1 MKKYFKKSLSLFMAA
16 LMLMSCWV
24 FFAPEAK
31 AVNSGEYWYRV
42 YAKTDNGEGG
52 ADGKGFDW
60 TLYGKG
66 NNGTA
71 GEKQMG
77 TKSQLLKD
85 DDKEYTLF
93 QGTSSS
99 FPTKFTGKY
108 WNKAVVNRTLSAY
121 VYMLVGTSE
130 SDAQQVSL
138 TATASDS
145 GGSGW
150 SKASGNHIEFKSK
163 KKTVNFTIT
172 VNSGSYPKASTVV
185 MTKPDNVTIPKTG
198 TTTTSFTSYVK
209 DQYGVVIGSSST
221 GYSKSVSLS
230 SNRSSTTGFKAAYG
244 TTTDSNDP
252 CTITV
257 DNSAKLQKFDD
268 NTITAKASYTF
279 NRATV
284 SKEQSFVATDP
295 TYTFSFNGN
304 GGSISPNASVKKYYY
319 NTLASSEIPSTGDRA
334 GYDFLGMY
342 GDDKDDSYAGAK
354 PTYPGAL
361 STSTYVEGNKTW
373 YAAWWAKNYTV
384 TFVDLEGNVL
394 GTTTVKYGK
403 TLAESINLGV
413 ASLPSNVPAYPK
425 TPGQEG
431 TYKYT
436 YEAVPASWTVIES
449 KAETG
454 YGARPA
460 ASYGDDG
467 ATAIITGD
475 TTFRVKYTL
484 EQKAYELNFNNF
496 AGNNIS
502 KKSDYRFRDLIIYP
516 DNQTMKA
523 DNYFTYTFKG
533 WHKVRKDE
541 RTNGYIVNGDGFV
554 AENKTDATATGGYV
568 IIDSEN
574 DAKVRENATYVPVF
588 EKTYIDYKVNFVY
601 YNETGTQETTEAK
614 KYHYNE
620 ALETPDVPAFYDF
633 DGFRY
638 HLNESGWTKGKGG
651 EAVGAMPKVATENAT
666 YYATYGA
673 GIPSV
678 YEVTFTYIDT
688 DGTEK
693 TEKQDVTHGQNTV
706 KPSDPQKYR
715 DESNEYTFSK
725 WVDQNGNDFVAS
737 PRQNLRYTA
746 QYTASP
752 LYTVTFMN
760 EGEQVGE
767 VRKYVKGEAITLPA
781 DPTKEPDVYAS
792 KYTFAGWKDS
802 KGDVPSVMGEE
813 NLVFEAQ
820 YTPDYI
826 DYEITFAWM
835 NADGTK
841 ETDTKKYHYG
851 YEIVIPANPKGYQD
865 NTYKYEFKAW
875 DNDVAKHCTGNVTY
889 TATYRRSYVFYGAT
903 FYKEAYGTADN
914 EIHFKDSFIYNEKL
928 RIPTVPPKT
937 SKTTGNP
944 NKEYVFDHWQYL
956 DNGELKDF
964 VNGMSITAAMKFYP
978 FYKEVTA
985 TRTVTLL
992 NDDGSELAKV
1002 TVEYGDTLSKA
1013 GISNPKKMYDET
1025 QHFNFAGW
1033 RKGDVAYDADAAIT
1047 EDITLRASYTSA
1059 GHIFGEIVADKLP
1072 TFTETGLGSRYC
1084 ECGKE
1089 KPNVEIEKIPDTKA
1103 PTAKI
1108 YVKDKTVKTGEDASL
1123 DMTKPVYVAPST
1135 NIIVATAD
1143 TAQYSK
1149 YNPGLK
1155 GIGTKKIEY
1164 FVSDS
1169 HIDAETITAW
1179 KTRFDYDA
1187 YVEYLKKEN
1196 EESGLPAELTKE
1208 QELMLKE
1215 LEVNASTTIG
1225 ALADE
1230 HNIADGAEF
1239 VCYVK
1244 ITDKNGNISYL
1255 HSNLLKYDKTAP
1267 VITLKDAQK
1276 DQFKF
1281 CKEFTATIKGNEEK
1295 TDLDSVTVNGTAVE
1309 IPEDGVV
1316 TVSKNEAGTY
1326 RIIATDIA
1334 GNSTVAN
1341 ITIVGEHKE
1350 KRYVTEATCEGKGH
1364 IVVRCTVCG
1373 EVISSTDIDP
1383 LGHDWKKVETVKPTC
1398 TEDGYTVYRCANCGK
1413 IKKDINEGSS
1423 TGEHKYGEYNVSR
1436 AATCVEEG
1444 TKVRTCS
1451 VCGAKDYQTIEK
1463 DLEAH
1468 NWRHAIV
1475 TRPTCTED
1483 GYSTRTCKLCGTI
1496 DTFAPTEKLGHT
1508 ASDKWVVTVEPTCTE
1523 PGTKVQYCV
1532 RCGDSYGAMNTETIP
1547 ATGHSFR
1554 WEKTVAPTTDEEGY
1568 TLYVCMVCGAEE
1580 RTAIVEKL
1588 AKTTITFYDEDGK
1601 TVIKK
1606 FEDAVEGNRFTAKD
1620 VVEPTKA
1627 ETKKYKYTF
1636 SHWENVE
1643 ANEEGKH
1650 EKVNLPIVAG
1660 KKDISVKAVFKEIEK
1675 KFTITLFE
1683 EDGTTQFNRVGYL
1696 VYGQKYTIES
1706 AAGEPQKAADDMYTY
1721 EFAGWIKKDEVDKTK
1736 ASKVITVEGEGEY
1749 KAVFTETA
1757 KKYNVIFAYDYE
1769 NVISQEKVDAGTLLA
1784 RPAKPTKKYDDE
1796 KHYDFQEWF
1805 VKDGIDFGDP
1815 IKSDILV
1822 LAKFNAV
1829 YHTAIKT
1836 DVVKDATCTETGIS
1850 KEECSCGH
1858 VSTVVTPVHGHEW
1871 SAYDETGTRKCARC
1885 GATESRDD
1893 TYTVSFMVEGAEK
1906 AFKVFSGIK
1915 YNGTISSVPTAEKK
1929 DTVYKTYTFV
1939 KWYKQ
1944 GDETKT
1950 AVSVDEIEAAKVTAN
1965 VVYVA
1970 VFEEADRYYNVFYA
1984 IDAQHVL
1991 KTYKVKAG
1999 SSLPVYDGETP
2010 TLPDSFDSTT
2020 HRVFDDWA
2028 KNDDNYPEGVIEDS
2042 YILAKFKDES
2052 HTFSKVSSSMKNAT
2066 CTEPKK
2072 ETYKCE
2078 KCNATYEKT
2087 EGKALG
2093 HDWELIET
2101 VEPTDEKV
2109 GYRLY
2114 KCKRANCGET
2124 KKEEIAVKSLV
2135 DLVVT
2140 VTDQNGKPISGA
2152 KVSVFDG
2159 TTLVG
2164 TKTTGSDGIAI
2175 FRVEAGKKYRIVVE
2189 YNGNHLEN
2197 DVTVNPDGSTSGGG
2211 NFNINIPHCSCTC
2224 HRNGVWPAIFRFFHK
2239 IIKMLV
2245 GHFVCCGDPDSRYGS

>member
-24 FFAPEAK
+24 FFAPTKAEAVGAGK
-31 AVNSGEYWYRV
+31 YKVRLEIDSGND
-42 YAKTDNGEGG
+42 TGG
-52 ADGKGFDW
+52 WNHGKVG
-60 TLYGKG
+60 LYGKN
-66 NNGTA
+66 NNGK
-71 GEKQMG
+71 GSEKRFWYEENHLVNFNG
-77 TKSQLLKD
+77 KRDWYDAETD
-85 DDKEYTLF
+85 Y
-93 QGTSSS
+93 
-99 FPTKFTGKY
+99 FPTKFEYEYSFGGGVTWREMKFT
-108 WNKAVVNRTLSAY
+108 VRIFVNGNEVASEYHSAKSSAFKTAKGTKTTT
-121 VYMLVGTSE
+121 VGT
-130 SDAQQVSL
+130 
-138 TATASDS
+138 
-145 GGSGW
+145 
-150 SKASGNHIEFKSK
+150 GN
-163 KKTVNFTIT
+163 
-172 VNSGSYPKASTVV
+172 YPKANAVV
-185 MTKPDNVTIPKTG
+185 FDADPGTINAPG
-198 TTTTSFTSYVK
+198 SNSSAHYHLN
-209 DQYGVVIGSSST
+209 DQYGVRVSSSN
-221 GYSKSVSLS
+221 SSPSVSVKSNKTIPNGSLTVSNNSNGDYSVATIKATEGVKQKDVDSQTGTLS
-230 SNRSSTTGFKAAYG
+230 
-244 TTTDSNDP
+244 
-252 CTITV
+252 V
-257 DNSAKLQKFDD
+257 
-268 NTITAKASYTF
+268 SYTF
-279 NRATV
+279 NGVTKSG
-284 SKEQSFVATDP
+284 SKDFTINDP
-295 TYTFSFNGN
+295 QYTFSFNGN
-304 GGSISPNASVKKYYY
+304 KGVITPNAAVSKYYY
-319 NTLASSEIPSTGDRA
+319 NTLASTEIPSTGDRA
-334 GYDFLGMY
+334 GYEFLGMY
-342 GDDKDDSYAGAK
+342 GDQKADSYAGTK
-354 PTYPGAL
+354 PTYSDAL
-361 STSTYVEGNKTW
+361 STSTHVESNKTW
-373 YAAWWAKNYTV
+373 HAAWWAKNYTV

-403 TLAESINLGV
+403 TLADSIDLGV
-413 ASLPSNVPAYPK
+413 ASLPTNVPEYPK

-431 TYKYT
+431 TYNYT
-436 YEAVPASWTVIES
+436 YEANPAYWTVIDS

-454 YGARPA
+454 HDAQPA

-467 ATAIITGD
+467 KTAIITGD

-496 AGNNIS
+496 DGNNIS
-502 KKSDYRFRDLIIYP
+502 KKDDYRFRDPIEYP
-516 DNQTMKA
+516 GTQTMEA

-533 WHKVRKDE
+533 WHKVRKGE
-541 RTNGYIVNGDGFV
+541 RKKGYIINSDGYV
-554 AENKTDATATGGYV
+554 AENATDDTATGGYV
-568 IIDSEN
+568 IIDSDN
-574 DAKVRENATYVPVF
+574 DANVRENATYVPVF
-588 EKTYIDYKVNFVY
+588 EKTFIDYTVRFVY
-601 YNETGTQETTEAK
+601 YNETGKQITTEEK
-614 KYHYNE
+614 KYHFNE
-620 ALETPDVPAFYDF
+620 ALETPVVPAFYDL
-633 DGFRY
+633 DGSRR
-638 HLNESGWTKGKGG
+638 HLNENGWTKGEGG
-651 EAVGAMPKVATENAT
+651 AIVGAMPTVATENAT
-666 YYATYGA
+666 YYATYGE
-673 GIPSV
+673 GILSV

-688 DGTEK
+688 DGTQK
-693 TEKQDVTHGQNTV
+693 TISRNVTHGSNTV
-706 KPSDPQKYR
+706 LPSDPQKYR

-737 PRQNLRYTA
+737 PRQNLQYTA

-752 LYTVTFMN
+752 LYTATFMN
-760 EGEQVGE
+760 EGEQVGG
-767 VRKYVKGEAITLPA
+767 VRKYVKGETIVLPA
-781 DPTKEPDVYAS
+781 KPTKEPDVYAS

-802 KGDVPSVMGEE
+802 KGNPPSVMGEE

-820 YTPDYI
+820 YDPTYI
-826 DYEITFAWM
+826 DYEINFVWM

-841 ETDTKKYHYG
+841 YTETKKYHYG
-851 YEIVIPANPKGYQD
+851 DEIVIPGNPEGYQD

-875 DNDVAKHCTGNVTY
+875 DSDVAKHCTGNATY
-889 TATYRRSYVFYGAT
+889 TATYRRSYVFYGAK

-914 EIHFKDSFIYNEKL
+914 EIYFKDSFIYNEKL

-978 FYKEVTA
+978 VYKEVTA

-1013 GISNPKKMYDET
+1013 GISNPKKMYTDT

-1033 RKGDVAYDADAAIT
+1033 LKGGAAYDADAAIT
-1047 EDITLRASYTSA
+1047 ENIILTASYTSE
-1059 GHIFGEIVADKLP
+1059 GHTFGEVVADKLP
-1072 TFTETGLGSRYC
+1072 TFTETGLGSRHC

-1089 KPNVEIEKIPDTKA
+1089 EPNVVIEKIPDTVA

-1108 YVKDKTVKTGEDASL
+1108 YVKDKTVETGEDASL

-1143 TAQYSK
+1143 TAEYSK
-1149 YNPGLK
+1149 YNPDLK
-1155 GIGTKKIEY
+1155 GIGTTKIEY

-1169 HIDAETITAW
+1169 HINAETITEW

-1187 YVEYLKKEN
+1187 YVAYLKEEN
-1196 EESGLPAELTKE
+1196 EKSGLPAELTKE
-1208 QELMLKE
+1208 QELMIKE
-1215 LEVNASTTIG
+1215 LEVNASTTIA

-1281 CKEFTATIKGNEEK
+1281 CKEFTATIKGNEGK

-1341 ITIVGEHKE
+1341 ITVVGEHKE
-1350 KRYVTEATCEGKGH
+1350 KRYVTEATCEEKGH

-1413 IKKDINEGSS
+1413 IKKDIDVGSS

-1451 VCGAKDYQTIEK
+1451 VCGAKDYQTIEI
-1463 DLEAH
+1463 DPEAH

-1483 GYSTRTCKLCGTI
+1483 GYSTRTCKLCGTEE
-1496 DTFAPTEKLGHT
+1496 TFARTEKLGHT

-1532 RCGDSYGAMNTETIP
+1532 RCGDSYGAMKTEKIP

-1627 ETKKYKYTF
+1627 ETERYKYTF

-1721 EFAGWIKKDEVDKTK
+1721 EFAGWIKKGEADKTK
-1736 ASKVITVEGEGEY
+1736 ASKVITVEGEDEY

-1769 NVISQEKVDAGTLLA
+1769 NVISQEKVKAGTLLA
-1784 RPAKPTKKYDDE
+1784 RPENNPTKKYDDE

-1805 VKDGIDFGDP
+1805 VRDGIDFGEP

-1829 YHTAIKT
+1829 YHTESEKT
-1836 DVVKDATCTETGIS
+1836 VEKKATCTETGIS
-1850 KEECSCGH
+1850 KVKCSCGH
-1858 VSTVVTPVHGHEW
+1858 ISTVVTPAHGHEW
-1871 SAYDETGTRKCARC
+1871 SAYDETGTRKCLVC

-1950 AVSVDEIEAAKVTAN
+1950 AVSVDEIKAAKVTAN

-2028 KNDDNYPEGVIEDS
+2028 KNGDNYPEGVIEDT

-2124 KKEEIAVKSLV
+2124 KKEEIAVKSHI
-2135 DLVVT
+2135 DLIVT

-2164 TKTTGSDGIAI
+2164 TKATGSDGIAI